1 MDLCAWLAVD
11 LNDRYKIFFNRESGL
26 EDACGDA
33 LLQIR
38 EKRYADLMLSRGVA
52 PERIYACGFAF
63 KDEETPD
70 QRWQAGDG

>member
-1 MDLCAWLAVD
+1 MHT
-11 LNDRYKIFFNRESGL
+11 
-26 EDACGDA
+26 GDA

-63 KDEETPD
+63 KDEESPD